1 MAKLLYRLFLFFY
14 PLGIRI
20 ASLWNEKA
28 QKWLQGRQ
36 NWQAKLLA
44 KVAADASY
52 IWVHCASLGEFEQG
66 RPIIE
71 AIKQQQPNSKI
82 VLTFFSPSGYEVR
95 KNYTGANIVC
105 YLPIDSPSNAR
116 HFLDCIKPSL
126 VIFVKYEF
134 WFYYLKEV
142 KQRQIPLLLVS
153 GIFRSNQTFFKAY
166 GDFNRQ
172 MLSSFSHFF
181 LQNDASGQLL
191 SSIGFTN
198 YTVCGDTRFDRV
210 VNIAQT
216 FEPIQIIETFINH
229 KPTVVAGSTWTEDDE
244 EIDHFANTNPNIKF
258 IIAPHNIIKD
268 RIEECLTLYK
278 NAVTF
283 SAYAQNPTAQ
293 TNANVL
299 IIDNVGML
307 SRLYKYATICYVGGG
322 FGDDGVH
329 NVLEAAVYYKPVVF
343 GPVYDKF
350 IEAEEL
356 EIHGGGFSI
365 DNALELENLFSK
377 LLTDNNFYQQAAEKA
392 GQYVASKTGA
402 TAVIMKHINTKS
414 WA

>member
-1 MAKLLYRLFLFFY
+1 LFFY

-44 KVAADASY
+44 KVETDASY

-166 GDFNRQ
+166 GSFNRQ

-210 VNIAQT
+210 VTIAQT
-216 FEPIQIIETFINH
+216 FEPIDTIETFINN
-229 KPTVVAGSTWTEDDE
+229 KPTIVAGSTWTEDDE

-293 TNANVL
+293 TNPNVL

-402 TAVIMKHINTKS
+402 TAGIMKHINAKS